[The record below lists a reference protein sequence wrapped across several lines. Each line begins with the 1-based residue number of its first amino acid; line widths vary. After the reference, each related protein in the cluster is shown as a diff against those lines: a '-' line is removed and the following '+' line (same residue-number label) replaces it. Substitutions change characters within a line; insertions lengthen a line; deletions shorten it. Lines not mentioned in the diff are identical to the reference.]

1 MRVQCFRCGKF
12 AKFEECELR
21 RHLKSG
27 IKRWFHREE
36 DKADC
41 LRDWHKKE
49 NWELI
54 DSSLG
59 ETTHEEAM
67 SIGNAILHLDENKN

>member
-1 MRVQCFRCGKF
+1 MRIQCFGCGKF
-12 AKFEECELR
+12 AKSEDCELR
-21 RHLKSG
+21 KHRKSG

-36 DKADC
+36 VKAGC
-41 LRDWHKKE
+41 RRE
-49 NWELI
+49 TWELV

-67 SIGNAILHLDENKN
+67 SIGNAMLHLDESKN